1 MRTDAWRK
9 RRMEIIESI
18 QNKQVKEWKKLLT
31 RKGRKKQNKYLI
43 EGLHLV
49 EEALKSD
56 SEIEVVLIRED
67 KVDDYLDLIKSQ
79 NIHVVSVT
87 EEISDLLSD
96 AVTEQGILAVIK
108 SDENS
113 TRITGSKPVLM
124 LDQVQDPG
132 NLGTLVRTAD
142 AAGFEGVIIGKGS
155 VDLYNPK
162 ALRSAQ
168 GSQFHIPIVHDDLER
183 WITRFKE
190 QEIPVYGTA
199 LDQRAVSYRSI
210 ESQKKFGLIV
220 GNEGNGVDPAILDQT
235 TKNLYI
241 PIKGQAESLNVAIAA
256 SILMF
261 SLYQ

>member
-1 MRTDAWRK
+1 
-9 RRMEIIESI
+9 MEIIESI

-31 RKGRKKQNKYLI
+31 RKGRKRQRKYLI

-49 EEALKSD
+49 EEALKSKA
-56 SEIEVVLIRED
+56 EIEVILIRED
-67 KVDDYLDLIKSQ
+67 MVDDYSELLDIREVS
-79 NIHVVSVT
+79 VVLVT

-96 AVTEQGILAVIK
+96 AVTEQGITAVIK
-108 SDENS
+108 SEESFESIVGD
-113 TRITGSKPVLM
+113 KPVLM

-142 AAGFEGVIIGKGS
+142 AAGFEGVIIGTGS

-168 GSQFHIPIVHDDLER
+168 GSQFHLTIIHDDIEK
-183 WITRFKE
+183 WIATFKDKG
-190 QEIPVYGTA
+190 IPVYGTA
-199 LDQRAVSYRSI
+199 LDKNAASYRSI
-210 ESQKKFGLIV
+210 EPQNRFGLIV
-220 GNEGNGVDPAILDQT
+220 GNEGNGVDPYILEQT

-256 SILMF
+256 GVLMF